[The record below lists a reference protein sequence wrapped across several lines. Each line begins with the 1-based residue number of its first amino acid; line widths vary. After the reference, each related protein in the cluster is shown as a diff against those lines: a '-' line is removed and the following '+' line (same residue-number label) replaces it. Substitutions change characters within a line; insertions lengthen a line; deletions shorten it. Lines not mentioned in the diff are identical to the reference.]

1 MHVQAPRDEE
11 LLPRKIARKASGADA
26 VFDHS
31 YRGFGGLPGARRTR
45 LRLGPESTVKGP
57 GRSTSSPSWM
67 RP

>member
-11 LLPRKIARKASGADA
+11 LLPRKIARRASGARA
-26 VFDHS
+26 VLALSFL
-31 YRGFGGLPGARRTR
+31 GIGGLPRARRTR

-57 GRSTSSPSWM
+57 GRSTSRSAGI